1 MHASEIISDAI
12 QPLKPRDTVARALD
26 LLDEFKLTQLPVVQG
41 DRLVGIV
48 KDPALMDNSDPEAT
62 VGKLMDAVEI
72 PYVRDRQHIYDVLK
86 LMVQRGLSAVPVLDM
101 GGRYLGAISEHDA
114 LRRLA
119 ELMNVAQAGSV
130 VELEMNRNDYSLQQI
145 ARIVEDEGARL
156 ISVYC
161 SELPDTSRMEV
172 TLKINREDISAVLRA
187 FERFEYAVHTTYQ
200 GSRAEDD
207 LRDRYE
213 DVMRIIKM

>member
-1 MHASEIISDAI
+1 MHASEIISDII
-12 QPLKPRDTVARALD
+12 QPLKPGDTVARALD
-26 LLDEFKLTQLPVVQG
+26 LLDEFKLAQLPVVQS
-41 DRLVGIV
+41 DRLMGIL
-48 KDPALMDNSDPEAT
+48 KDSALADNNDPEAT

-86 LMVQRGLSAVPVLDM
+86 LMVQRGLSVVPVLDM
-101 GGRYLGAISEHDA
+101 GGRYLGAISEHEA
-114 LRRLA
+114 LRRMAALV
-119 ELMNVAQAGSV
+119 NVTEAGSV

-161 SELPDTSRMEV
+161 GDLPDSTRMEV
-172 TLKINREDISAVLRA
+172 TLKISREDISAILRA
-187 FERFEYAVHTTYQ
+187 FERFEYAVRTTYQ
-200 GSRAEDD
+200 GSRVEDD
-207 LRDRYE
+207 LRERYE

>member
-86 LMVQRGLSAVPVLDM
+86 LMVQRGLSVVPVLDM

-161 SELPDTSRMEV
+161 SDLPDTSRMEV